1 MIDERLVEALRSK
14 YQYEMKTAV
23 AKINNLLHNPKS
35 DSIEVIDSFLDD
47 FKNAKDKGSY
57 FEGILN
63 TLKTNP
69 EGDNQKQ
76 VL

>member
-14 YQYEMKTAV
+14 YQYQMKDAV
-23 AKINNLLHNPKS
+23 AKINNLLNNPNV
-35 DSIEVIDSFLDD
+35 DSIEEIDFFLDD
-47 FKNAKDKGSY
+47 FKNAKDKGGY

-69 EGDNQKQ
+69 EGENQKQ